1 MAAQSRKKRTGW
13 GLWVFIMVLISGMVH
28 SQGLTVTGTVKDSA
42 TGALM
47 SNVSVYFKNSHG
59 VRTDSVGTYFLQ
71 SDDPVT
77 YIEFSIVGYKKFRI
91 PIKQDTGMLEI
102 NVQLRAVY
110 NQLTT
115 VVVTKKNKARYSNK
129 NNPAVDLI
137 RKVIEH
143 KSENKLEGYASASY
157 EKYEKMQIS
166 LSGLSEKLEKN
177 RFTKKF
183 GFVFQNGDTTKLEG
197 KSVSPV
203 YLEETISK
211 NYYQKKPERNKSVII
226 AQKKVDFGE
235 FIDSRGVS
243 AYLSRLYEDVDIYA
257 NNLSLM
263 TNQFLSPLADVG
275 PTFYMYYIK
284 DTVEVDG
291 EKLIRLYFSPRNPND
306 LLLRGTLFITLDGKY
321 AIQKDNI
328 LVSKY
333 ANLNFVRELK
343 INQDFEKGSNDRF
356 HLSKSD
362 IIADFGLSKTGGG
375 IVGERSVSY
384 KDFLTD
390 ISIPDTVFA
399 GPRLEI
405 AEGATEKDN
414 DYWLQ
419 RRHDSLSLSESKVYS
434 NIDSLKKMPSFR
446 RTLDIATLF
455 LAGYKAAGPDF
466 EIGPV
471 STFYSFN
478 PVEGFRL
485 RFGGR
490 TTSKF
495 SPRFYTE
502 EYLAYGFKDEKW
514 KYFLSATYSLNNKSI
529 YSFPLNYV
537 RASFQRD
544 TKIPGQELQFVQEDN
559 FLLSFKHGNNEKW
572 LYNDIFRLDYVHEFT
587 NRFSYTLGLKY
598 WYQAPAGTDFVYT
611 KLNNGSPYN
620 IPGITSGEASLDL
633 RYAPGEQFYQGKLY
647 RTPIINKH
655 PIFELRYIAGIKGL
669 FGGEYNYHSFNLNM
683 YKRFYLSQFG
693 YTDVTLE
700 GGLLLGKVPFP
711 LLNIHRANQTYTYQ
725 LNSYN
730 LMNFLEFASD
740 HYAAVNVD
748 HYFNGFIFN
757 KIPFLK
763 KLKWR
768 EVITSKFLFGGVR
781 DENNPAK
788 TADQLKFPVTN
799 INGQVQTSTFTL
811 SNGPYIEVSAG
822 ISNIFKLIRID
833 YVRRFSYLDH
843 PGALSWGIRGRVK
856 FDF

>member
-1 MAAQSRKKRTGW
+1 MAQRRKRRIGRA
-13 GLWVFIMVLISGMVH
+13 LWMVIMVLFSGIVNG
-28 SQGLTVTGTVKDSA
+28 QGLTVTGTVKDSA
-42 TGALM
+42 TGIVI
-47 SNVSVYFKNSHG
+47 SNVSVYFKNAHG
-59 VRTDSVGTYFLQ
+59 VRTDSVGTYFLESEQ
-71 SDDPVT
+71 AAG
-77 YIEFSIVGYKKFRI
+77 YIEFSIVGYKKLRI
-91 PIKQDTGMLEI
+91 PIKQDTGMLQIDVLLHPLYSE
-102 NVQLRAVY
+102 LHA
-110 NQLTT
+110 
-115 VVVTKKNKARYSNK
+115 VVVTKKNKAKYRNK

-137 RKVIEH
+137 RLVIDH
-143 KSENKLEGYASASY
+143 KSENKLEGYNSATY

-183 GFVFQNGDTTKLEG
+183 SFVFENGDTGKLEG

-203 YLEETISK
+203 YLEETLSK
-211 NYYQKKPERNKSVII
+211 NYYQKKGEKNKSVII
-226 AQKKVDFGE
+226 AQKKVDFGD
-235 FIDSRGVS
+235 FIDSRGVT
-243 AYLSRLYEDVDIYA
+243 AYLNRLYEDVDIYS

-284 DTVEVDG
+284 DTVVVNG
-291 EKLIRLYFSPRNPND
+291 EKLIQMYFSPRNPND

-321 AIQKDNI
+321 AIEKLNI

-343 INQDFEKGSNDRF
+343 INQDFEKASNGRY
-356 HLSKSD
+356 HVSKSD
-362 IIADFGLSKTGGG
+362 IIADFGLSKSGGG

-390 ISIPDTVFA
+390 IDIPDSVFS
-399 GPRLEI
+399 GPRIEV
-405 AEGATEKDN
+405 AQGALDKDN
-414 DYWLQ
+414 VYWDQ
-419 RRHDSLSLSESKVYS
+419 RRHDSLSRAESKVYA
-434 NIDSLKKMPSFR
+434 NIDSLKRMPAFK

-490 TTSKF
+490 TTPKF

-514 KYFLSATYSLNNKSI
+514 KYFLSGTYSLNNKSI
-529 YSFPLNYV
+529 YSFPLHYV

-572 LYNDIFRLDYVHEFT
+572 LYNDIFRLDYVHEFN
-587 NRFSYTLGLKY
+587 NRFSYTFGLKY
-598 WYQAPAGTDFVYT
+598 WYQSPAGTDFVYT
-611 KLNNGSPYN
+611 KLNNGSPYD
-620 IPGITSGEASLDL
+620 IPGITTGEASLEL

-647 RTPIINKH
+647 RTPIINRH
-655 PIFELRYIAGIKGL
+655 PIYMLRYIRGIQGL
-669 FGGEYNYHSFNLNM
+669 FGGQYNYHSFNLNI

-693 YTDVTLE
+693 YTDLTLE

-730 LMNFLEFASD
+730 LMNFLEFVSD
-740 HYAAVNVD
+740 HYAAVNID

-757 KIPFLK
+757 KIPFMK

-781 DENNPAK
+781 DENNPQK

-799 INGQVQTSTFTL
+799 LGGVTQTSTFTL
-811 SNGPYIEVSAG
+811 SRGPYIELSAG

-843 PGALSWGIRGRVK
+843 PGALGWGIRGRVK

>member
-1 MAAQSRKKRTGW
+1 MAPNNGKRRRGWALLVIMLAFFNIAQG
-13 GLWVFIMVLISGMVH
+13 
-28 SQGLTVTGTVKDSA
+28 QGLIVTGVVKDSSN
-42 TGALM
+42 GLPV
-47 SNVSVYFKNSHG
+47 SNVSVYFRNSHG
-59 VRTDSVGTYFLQ
+59 VRTDSSGMYFLQ
-71 SDDPVT
+71 SEQAVGF
-77 YIEFSIVGYKKFRI
+77 IEFSIVGYKRLRI
-91 PIKQDTGMLEI
+91 PIKQDTGSLVLDVVLHPLYSQLN
-102 NVQLRAVY
+102 NV
-110 NQLTT
+110 TI
-115 VVVTKKNKARYSNK
+115 TKKNKARYTNK

-143 KSENKLEGYASASY
+143 KSENRLEGYTSASY

-166 LSGLSEKLEKN
+166 LSGLSEKLQKN

-183 GFVFQNGDTTKLEG
+183 GFVFENGDTSKLEG

-203 YLEETISK
+203 YLEETLSK
-211 NYYQKKPERNKSVII
+211 NYYQKKGEKNKSVII

-243 AYLSRLYEDVDIYA
+243 AYLNRLYEDVDIYA

-284 DTVEVDG
+284 DTIEVAG
-291 EKLIRLYFSPRNPND
+291 EKLVQMYFSPRNPND

-321 AIQKDNI
+321 AIEKLNI

-343 INQDFEKGSNDRF
+343 INQDFEKGSNGRL
-356 HLSKSD
+356 HVSKSD

-375 IVGERSVSY
+375 IVGERSVSF

-390 ISIPDTVFA
+390 ISIPDSVFS
-399 GPRLEI
+399 GPRIEV
-405 AEGATEKDN
+405 AEGALEKDN
-414 DYWLQ
+414 DYWEKS
-419 RRHDSLSLSESKVYS
+419 RHDSLSRSESKVYA
-434 NIDSLKKMPSFR
+434 NIDSLKRMPAFR
-446 RTLDIATLF
+446 RTLDIATLI
-455 LAGYKAAGPDF
+455 LAGYKAAGPAY

-490 TTSKF
+490 TTPKF

-502 EYLAYGFKDEKW
+502 EYAAYGFKDQKW
-514 KYFLSATYSLNNKSI
+514 KYFLSGTYSLNNKSI
-529 YSFPLNYV
+529 YSFPLHYV

-559 FLLSFKHGNNEKW
+559 FLLSFKRGDNNKW
-572 LYNDIFRLDYVHEFT
+572 LYNDIFRLDYVHELI
-587 NRFSYTLGLKY
+587 NRFSYTVGLKY
-598 WYQAPAGTDFVYT
+598 WKQSPAGKEFVYS
-611 KLNNGSPYN
+611 KVDNGVPYN
-620 IPGITSGEASLDL
+620 IPDITTGELAVEL

-647 RTPIINKH
+647 RIPIINKH
-655 PIFELRYIAGIKGL
+655 PIIRLRYIAGIKGL
-669 FGGEYNYHSFNLNM
+669 FGGEYNYQTLNLNFF
-683 YKRFYLSQFG
+683 KRFYLSQLG
-693 YTDVTLE
+693 YTDISAE
-700 GGLLLGKVPFP
+700 GGYLFGKVPFP

-730 LMNFLEFASD
+730 LMNFLEFVSDRYASL
-740 HYAAVNVD
+740 NVD

-757 KIPFLK
+757 KIPLFK

-768 EVITSKFLFGGVR
+768 EVITGKILFGGLR
-781 DENNPAK
+781 DENNPDK
-788 TADQLKFPVTN
+788 SVDQLKFPVTD
-799 INGQVQTSTFTL
+799 GVTSTFTL
-811 SNGPYIEVSAG
+811 AKEPYIEVSAG
-822 ISNIFKLIRID
+822 VSNIFKLLRVD
-833 YVRRFSYLDH
+833 VVKRFSYLDH
-843 PGALSWGIRGRVK
+843 ANVPQWGIRGRVK